1 MNFLAPT
8 RAMILILLLIFS
20 GMAWAGTEDCVD
32 SPVFALDAA
41 QATSG
46 HGKLCITPN
55 GVHGIQQLRGLNA
68 GDAYTT
74 WIIYFD
80 DPTQCEFGPE
90 NCGSETDFFG
100 DDPVAVLTRFDS
112 GIAPRNG
119 HLAMK
124 GAVNGMQPSSGSLW
138 WYFTL
143 DHGAANYSDGR
154 DLARQLMTPE
164 DPIFGSPHLGVESL
178 GVGFEEFTAIAIFVT
193 P

>member
-1 MNFLAPT
+1 MKEMTAARILGL
-8 RAMILILLLIFS
+8 ILILFFAIP
-20 GMAWAGTEDCVD
+20 AWAGDDECVD
-32 SPVFALDAA
+32 SPVFPLDAA
-41 QATSG
+41 QETSG
-46 HGKLCITPN
+46 HAKLCITPN
-55 GVHGIQQLRGLNA
+55 GVHGIQQLRGLDA

-74 WIIYFD
+74 WMIYFD

-90 NCGSETDFFG
+90 NCGSEQDFFS

-112 GIAPRNG
+112 GVAPRNG

-124 GAVNGMQPSSGSLW
+124 GDVKGLQPSSGSLW

-143 DHGAANYSDGR
+143 DHGPANYADGR

-164 DPIFGSPHLGVESL
+164 DPIFGSPHLGVASL
-178 GVGFEEFTAIAIFVT
+178 GIGFEEFTSIAVFVT